1 MFVYTLCFCSAIKLL
16 RLKMTDFPDP
26 DEEFELMYGDEL
38 DLVRE
43 QDDEGFWN

>member
-1 MFVYTLCFCSAIKLL
+1 MS
-16 RLKMTDFPDP
+16 DFPDP

-43 QDDEGFWN
+43 QDDEGL